1 MRALRP
7 ALLCLALLAFS
18 AGAAAEE
25 LKTQAGDLT
34 VPEGFVLL
42 DRNEEPAKD
51 GSPSGLYVYAREA
64 DALPRAIYILTFAKP
79 HPAPGE
85 TLTDTANAA
94 ALMANPMAPKP
105 DLRKS
110 KPTTIGGAP
119 GHRHATTLPNGLL
132 STAYAVDH
140 NGLRLV
146 ALLKHPPGR
155 DYKRDTARFEEALQ
169 AFRWTAATA
178 TPAAD
183 PQATEAAAPAAAD
196 GANGADA
203 ADAAENAEAAKPADP
218 ADAADVADAESA
230 APPVQ
235 HD

>member
-1 MRALRP
+1 MRPFRS

-42 DRNEEPAKD
+42 DRNEDPPKD

-64 DALPRAIYILTFAKP
+64 DVLPRAIYILTFAKP

-85 TLTDTANAA
+85 TLTDTATAA

-110 KPTTIGGAP
+110 KPAAIGGAA

-140 NGLRLV
+140 NGLRMV
-146 ALLKHPPGR
+146 ALLKHPSGR
-155 DYKRDTARFEEALQ
+155 DYKRDTARFEEALKG
-169 AFRWTAATA
+169 FRWAPATGV
-178 TPAAD
+178 PAAD
-183 PQATEAAAPAAAD
+183 PQATDAVAPAAAD
-196 GANGADA
+196 GAEAADNAEAADTADA
-203 ADAAENAEAAKPADP
+203 ADAGSTTPPA
-218 ADAADVADAESA
+218 
-230 APPVQ
+230 Q

>member
-7 ALLCLALLAFS
+7 ALFCLTLLAFS

-25 LKTQAGDLT
+25 LKTQAGDLA

-42 DRNEEPAKD
+42 DRNEDPPKD

-85 TLTDTANAA
+85 TLADTATAA

-110 KPTTIGGAP
+110 KPAAVGGAA

-146 ALLKHPPGR
+146 ALFKHPPGR

-169 AFRWTAATA
+169 GFRWA
-178 TPAAD
+178 PAAAAAV
-183 PQATEAAAPAAAD
+183 PAAGQQATEAAAPAAAD
-196 GANGADA
+196 GADGAE
-203 ADAAENAEAAKPADP
+203 AAENAEAANPADP
-218 ADAADVADAESA
+218 SDAAEAESA
-230 APPVQ
+230 APPAQ
-235 HD
+235 DD

>member
-7 ALLCLALLAFS
+7 ALLCLTLLAFS

-25 LKTQAGDLT
+25 LKTQAGDLA

-42 DRNEEPAKD
+42 DRNEDPPKD

-79 HPAPGE
+79 QPLPGE

-110 KPTTIGGAP
+110 KPTTVGAAA
-119 GHRHATTLPNGLL
+119 GHRHATVLPNGLI
-132 STAYAVDH
+132 SIAYAVDH

-169 AFRWTAATA
+169 GFRWA
-178 TPAAD
+178 PAAVD

-196 GANGADA
+196 GADA
-203 ADAAENAEAAKPADP
+203 VEAAESTETANPAEP
-218 ADAADVADAESA
+218 ADAADAESA
-230 APPVQ
+230 ATPAQ
-235 HD
+235 DG

>member
-1 MRALRP
+1 MRPFRS

-42 DRNEEPAKD
+42 DRNEDPPKD

-64 DALPRAIYILTFAKP
+64 DVLPRAIYILTFDKP

-85 TLTDTANAA
+85 TLTDTATAA

-110 KPTTIGGAP
+110 KPAAIGGAA

-140 NGLRLV
+140 NGLRMV
-146 ALLKHPPGR
+146 ALLKHPSGR
-155 DYKRDTARFEEALQ
+155 DYKRDTARFEEALKG
-169 AFRWTAATA
+169 FRWAPAAATVV
-178 TPAAD
+178 PAAD
-183 PQATEAAAPAAAD
+183 PQTTEAVAPAAAD
-196 GANGADA
+196 GAEAADNTKAADTADA
-203 ADAAENAEAAKPADP
+203 ADAGSTTPPA
-218 ADAADVADAESA
+218 
-230 APPVQ
+230 Q

>member
-1 MRALRP
+1 MRPFRS
-7 ALLCLALLAFS
+7 ALLRLALLAFS

-42 DRNEEPAKD
+42 DRNEDPPKD

-64 DALPRAIYILTFAKP
+64 DVLPRAIYILTFGKP

-85 TLTDTANAA
+85 TLTDTATAA

-110 KPTTIGGAP
+110 KPAAIGGAA

-140 NGLRLV
+140 NGLRMV
-146 ALLKHPPGR
+146 ALLKHPSGR
-155 DYKRDTARFEEALQ
+155 DYKRDTARFEEALKG
-169 AFRWTAATA
+169 FRWA
-178 TPAAD
+178 PAAD
-183 PQATEAAAPAAAD
+183 PQATDAVAPAAAD
-196 GANGADA
+196 GAEAADNAEAADPAGTADA
-203 ADAAENAEAAKPADP
+203 ADAGSATPPA
-218 ADAADVADAESA
+218 
-230 APPVQ
+230 Q